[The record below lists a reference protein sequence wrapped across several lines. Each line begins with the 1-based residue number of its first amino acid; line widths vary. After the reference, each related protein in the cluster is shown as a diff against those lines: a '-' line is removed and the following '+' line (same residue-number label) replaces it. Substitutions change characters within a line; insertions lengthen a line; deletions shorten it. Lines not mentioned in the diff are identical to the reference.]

1 MICNCFSF
9 SINGKKTLYMPTLNE
24 TTNDI
29 KFLLKDSDFYSI
41 NLNRV
46 IGSKKTIDIIFKD
59 IFPVL
64 RKEDVNILLFKS
76 GTSSGKSSVFING
89 LYEYMKD
96 EKGQK
101 GILLTQP
108 KVALARNKIDDLPK
122 YYKDL
127 VPGKTLELKTGKDEI
142 EIKDRS
148 KPFIRVC
155 TTQIF
160 NNYYIYN
167 RNELTKFKYVVV
179 DEVHET
185 SVEMIMLLK
194 NIKSMI
200 KDFKDGI
207 INYLPFF
214 ILMSATLDVDRMVDY
229 FELNRGFNA
238 LIIESKKKSTNMST
252 DIYNERVIGD
262 NTLIAEL
269 KYIVKE
275 STSKMIKH
283 GWIDSNCKDILI
295 FVSGNVDRICRD
307 LQSEIAKDEELKE
320 IKYLILP
327 GAASDMN
334 ENGKS
339 YIELL
344 KPSSDKIRILVATNV
359 LESGATFPSFRICI
373 DTGYRKRKIP
383 FIAAGIPS
391 ELMTTI
397 ISKDAFTQRKGR
409 IGRTSFGLFYGT
421 YTKKVSDLF
430 DKDDIP
436 SIYLDSGTSTNF
448 ELFASNSNIK
458 AFNPTSVQ
466 DFIYFMCSKTSIN
479 NPLAGSDY
487 LFDLSPE
494 IINYK
499 FVKLY
504 QMNLLDRNGN
514 PTFYSSLL
522 GDMNLASLLTFL
534 WNTEEINIFDLS
546 ILEEIFTYNLEYAEI
561 DEIYAI
567 NTFSYNEWLDR
578 YFYHHNKVNDFKSFI
593 NELVILFGKTD
604 EWNGYFSEL
613 VMYATNFVMQFANF
627 DAKNSIF
634 IGDSENRQHL
644 IERVVEAA
652 LVI

>member
-1 MICNCFSF
+1 
-9 SINGKKTLYMPTLNE
+9 MPTLNE

-46 IGSKKTIDIIFKD
+46 IGSKKTVDIIFKD

-64 RKEDVNILLFKS
+64 RKEDINILLFKS

-160 NNYYIYN
+160 NNYYLYN

-214 ILMSATLDVDRMVDY
+214 ILMSATLDVDKMADY

-252 DIYNERVIGD
+252 DIYNERVIPD

-383 FIAAGIPS
+383 FIAAGIPA

-409 IGRTSFGLFYGT
+409 IGRTSFGLFYGA
-421 YTKKVSDLF
+421 YTKKVSELF

-448 ELFASNSNIK
+448 ELFASNSSIK

-534 WNTEEINIFDLS
+534 WNIEEINIFDLS

-578 YFYHHNKVNDFKSFI
+578 YFYNHNKVNDFKSFI

-634 IGDSENRQHL
+634 IGDSDIRQQL

-652 LVI
+652 LII

>member
-1 MICNCFSF
+1 
-9 SINGKKTLYMPTLNE
+9 MPTLNE
-24 TTNDI
+24 TTNSI
-29 KFLLKDSDFYSI
+29 KFLLKDSDFYSV

-46 IGSKKTIDIIFKD
+46 VGSKKTVDIIFKD

-64 RKEDVNILLFKS
+64 RKEDVYILLFKS

-160 NNYYIYN
+160 NNYYLYN
-167 RNELTKFKYVVV
+167 RNELSRFKYVVV

-200 KDFKDGI
+200 KDFNDGK
-207 INYLPFF
+207 INYIPFF
-214 ILMSATLDVDRMVDY
+214 ILMSATLDVDKMADY

-252 DIYNERVIGD
+252 DIFIEDSSNSRDLIS
-262 NTLIAEL
+262 TLTQI
-269 KYIVKE
+269 IKE

-283 GWIDSNCKDILI
+283 GWVDSNCKDILI
-295 FVSGNVDRICRD
+295 FVQGNADKMCRD
-307 LQSEIAKDEELKE
+307 LRSKIDEDEELKE
-320 IKYLILP
+320 IKYFILP
-327 GAASDMN
+327 GSASDMN

-339 YIELL
+339 YVELI
-344 KPSSDKIRILVATNV
+344 KPPGSKIRILVATNV
-359 LESGATFPSFRICI
+359 LESGATFPSFRVCI

-383 FIAAGIPS
+383 FIAAGVDS

-409 IGRTSFGLFYGT
+409 IGRTSFGLFYGA

-458 AFNPTSVQ
+458 AFDPRNIQ
-466 DFIYFMCSKTSIN
+466 DFIRFICSKTNIN

-504 QMNLLDRNGN
+504 QMNLLDKNGN

-522 GDMNLASLLTFL
+522 SDMNLSSLLTFL
-534 WNTEEINIFDLS
+534 WDSEEINIFDLS
-546 ILEEIFTYNLEYAEI
+546 ILEEIFSYNLDYAEI
-561 DEIYAI
+561 DQIYEIDH
-567 NTFSYNEWLDR
+567 FPYNNWLDL
-578 YFYHHNKVNDFKSFI
+578 YFHNHGKVNDLKSFI
-593 NELVILFGKTD
+593 NELVRLFEKTD
-604 EWNGYFSEL
+604 EWNGYFSEV
-613 VMYATNFVMQFANF
+613 VMFATDFVMKFANF

-634 IGDSENRQHL
+634 VGDPENRHKL
-644 IERVVEAA
+644 IDDVVNA
-652 LVI
+652 VSII

>member
-1 MICNCFSF
+1 
-9 SINGKKTLYMPTLNE
+9 MPTLNE
-24 TTNDI
+24 TTNNI
-29 KFLLKDSDFYSI
+29 SFLLKDSDFYSI

-64 RKEDVNILLFKS
+64 RKQDVNILLFKS

-89 LYEYMKD
+89 LYEYMRD

-122 YYKDL
+122 YYNDL
-127 VPGKTLELKTGKDEI
+127 IPGKTLELKTGQDEI

-160 NNYYIYN
+160 NNYYLYN
-167 RNELTKFKYVVV
+167 RNELMKFKYVVV

-200 KDFKDGI
+200 NDFKDGI

-214 ILMSATLDVDRMVDY
+214 ILMSATLDVDRMADY
-229 FELNRGFNA
+229 FDLHRGFNA

-252 DIYNERVIGD
+252 DIYSERANSD
-262 NTLIAEL
+262 LSLISEL
-269 KYIVKE
+269 KHIVKE

-283 GWIDSNCKDILI
+283 GWIDSQCKDILI
-295 FVSGNVDRICRD
+295 FVSGNVDRTCRE

-327 GAASDMN
+327 GAAADMT
-334 ENGKS
+334 ENGNS

-344 KPSSDKIRILVATNV
+344 KPSSNKIRILVATNV

-383 FIAAGIPS
+383 FIAAGIPG

-397 ISKDAFTQRKGR
+397 ISEDSFTQRKGR
-409 IGRTSFGLFYGT
+409 IGRTSFGLFYGA
-421 YTKKVSDLF
+421 YTKKVSELF
-430 DKDDIP
+430 DKNDIP

-466 DFIYFMCSKTSIN
+466 DFIYFICSKTSIN

-534 WNTEEINIFDLS
+534 WNIDEVNIFDLS
-546 ILEEIFTYNLEYAEI
+546 ILEEIFNYCLEYAEI

-567 NTFSYNEWLDR
+567 NTFPYNEWLDD
-578 YFYHHNKVNDFKSFI
+578 YFNNHNKVNNFRSFI
-593 NELVILFGKTD
+593 NELVVLFGKTE
-604 EWNGYFSEL
+604 EWNKYFSEV
-613 VMYATNFVMQFANF
+613 VMYATNFVMRFANF

-634 IGDSENRQHL
+634 IGDPENRQQL
-644 IERVVEAA
+644 IERVVDAA
-652 LVI
+652 III